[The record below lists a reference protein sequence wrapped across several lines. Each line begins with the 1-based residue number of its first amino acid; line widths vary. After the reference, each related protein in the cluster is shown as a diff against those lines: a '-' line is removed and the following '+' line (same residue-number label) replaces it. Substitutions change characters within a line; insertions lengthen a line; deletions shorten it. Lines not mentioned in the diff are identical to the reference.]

1 MKITLIG
8 TGNVGTNLAAAF
20 REAGHEVVWLRGRDF
35 RTEEVG
41 GDIVVVSVRDEALPS
56 VAERLRDVGSPV
68 VHTAGS
74 VLQEVLKCPRRGVFY
89 PMQTFTKERI
99 IRFTDVPV
107 FIESATDLPL
117 LEQLAR
123 SISNRVFVL
132 DGEGRKHL
140 HLAAVFACNFAN
152 HCYALSETLLRKH
165 GIPFDV
171 MLPLIDETAGK
182 VHALSPRKAQTGP
195 AVRQDVSVMERQE
208 AMLTGRLREI
218 YRLMSESIHELNV
231 NQT

>member
-20 REAGHEVVWLRGRDF
+20 REAGHEVVWQRGRDF
-35 RTEEVG
+35 RTEEIS
-41 GDIVVVSVRDEALPS
+41 GDVVVVSVRDEALPS
-56 VAERLRDVGSPV
+56 VADRLRGVGTLV
-68 VHTAGS
+68 AHTAGS
-74 VLQEVLKCPRRGVFY
+74 VPQEVLECPRRGVFY

-99 IRFTDVPV
+99 VRFTDIPV

-123 SISNRVFVL
+123 SISGRVFAL
-132 DGEGRKHL
+132 DSEGRKHL

-152 HCYALSETLLRKH
+152 HCYALSETLLREH
-165 GIPFDV
+165 GIPFEV

-195 AVRQDVSVMERQE
+195 AVRQDMSVLERQE

-231 NQT
+231 NHT

>member
-41 GDIVVVSVRDEALPS
+41 GDVVVVSVRDEALPA
-56 VAERLRDVGSPV
+56 VAERLRDIGSPV

-74 VLQEVLKCPRRGVFY
+74 VPQEVLKCPRRGVFY

-123 SISNRVFVL
+123 SISDRVFVL
-132 DGEGRKHL
+132 DSEGRKHL

-152 HCYALSETLLRKH
+152 HCYALSETLLSEH

-171 MLPLIDETAGK
+171 MLPLIDETAEK
-182 VHALSPRKAQTGP
+182 VHVLSPRKAQTGP
-195 AVRQDVSVMERQE
+195 AVRQDASVLKRQE
-208 AMLTGRLREI
+208 AMLTGRLRKI

>member
-41 GDIVVVSVRDEALPS
+41 GDVVVVSVRDEALPS
-56 VAERLRDVGSPV
+56 VAERLRDIGSPV

-74 VLQEVLKCPRRGVFY
+74 VPQEVLKCPRRGVFY

-123 SISNRVFVL
+123 SISDRVFVL
-132 DGEGRKHL
+132 DSEGRKHL

-152 HCYALSETLLRKH
+152 HCYALSETLLSEH

-171 MLPLIDETAGK
+171 MLPLIDETAEK
-182 VHALSPRKAQTGP
+182 VHVLSPRKAQTGP
-195 AVRQDVSVMERQE
+195 AVRQDASVLKRQE
-208 AMLTGRLREI
+208 AMLTGRLRKI